1 MDNFFKCL
9 SVWKLRTKWIVMNN
23 LWTEEEIKMEN
34 IAIELNYVEKSKYQ
48 NLGTSRGN
56 DVKEI

>member
-1 MDNFFKCL
+1 
-9 SVWKLRTKWIVMNN
+9 MNN

-48 NLGTSRGN
+48 NLGTSRGK